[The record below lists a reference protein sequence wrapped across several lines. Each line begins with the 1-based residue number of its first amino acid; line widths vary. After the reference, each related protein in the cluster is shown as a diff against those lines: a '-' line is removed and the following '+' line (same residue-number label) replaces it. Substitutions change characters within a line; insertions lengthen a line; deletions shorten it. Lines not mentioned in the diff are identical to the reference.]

1 MALIFFAIA
10 AVIMSAIIHEFAHG
24 WAAYK
29 LGDDTAKN
37 AGRLTLNP
45 VPHLDPLGSIILP
58 LLLVFSGSPFILGWA
73 KPVPYN
79 PYNLNDPQYGDLKV
93 SIAGPGSNFVL
104 AVFFGLV
111 ARLTAPAATVKQSL
125 INSFFQG
132 DFSAVL
138 AQMSGSL
145 LVSIFVMSAIICFI
159 NLILM
164 FFNLIPVPPLD
175 GSKVLMTFLPPDWQ
189 IRFKQIEPFGIII
202 VLFLLFVGLIDLIF
216 IPLVLLFQI
225 LVGF

>member
-1 MALIFFAIA
+1 MALIFFAIV
-10 AVIMSAIIHEFAHG
+10 AVIMSAILHEIAHG
-24 WAAYK
+24 WAAYQ

-58 LLLVFSGSPFILGWA
+58 LLLVFSGSPFVLGWA

-79 PYNLNDPQYGDLKV
+79 PYNLKDPEYGDLKV
-93 SIAGPGSNFVL
+93 ALAGPGTNFLL

-111 ARLTAPAATVKQSL
+111 ARFTAPAGAIKQSL
-125 INSFFQG
+125 LSSFFRG
-132 DFSAVL
+132 DFETVL
-138 AQMSGSL
+138 GAMSGSL
-145 LVSIFVMSAIICFI
+145 LTSVFVMSVIICFV

-164 FFNLIPVPPLD
+164 LFNLLPIPPLD
-175 GSKVLMTFLPPDWQ
+175 GSKVLMTFLPPDWKIKFQ
-189 IRFKQIEPFGIII
+189 QIEPYGIFI
-202 VLFLLFVGLIDLIF
+202 VLLLLIVGLIDLIF
-216 IPLVLLFQI
+216 IPLLLLLRL